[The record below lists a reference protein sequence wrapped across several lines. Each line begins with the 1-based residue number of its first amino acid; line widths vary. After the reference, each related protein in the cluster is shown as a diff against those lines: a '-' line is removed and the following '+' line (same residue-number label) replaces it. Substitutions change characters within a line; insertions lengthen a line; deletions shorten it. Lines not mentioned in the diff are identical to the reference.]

1 MKHIVS
7 IVSIAL
13 LLTLTSTTAQAQD
26 LYQIRQ
32 TLAHTFSVNK
42 IEINSGWDVRLIQS
56 PKKSPT
62 LLMITTPCAEFFE
75 EGSEPSLMEVKY
87 YKRGGGWY
95 ELKPNQWM
103 PRTTLVEIYT
113 SEPIDRIELH
123 KGARLTIQRFDFD
136 STELDITIDSGATLI
151 IDTLDNRGTTC
162 IDVHNGTLD
171 LRRIRGRELN
181 ILTYGTCNVT
191 EGDVQTTIP
200 HTKEPGKE
208 WKFRSIFLYL
218 GMDLSMPLWNGSSH
232 YGSPYNTDIAFS
244 THIKLTSNDMEIHR
258 RLAWNFGLD
267 VSANILQLDNV
278 VKTESSRLVLDP
290 SHGATPPRQS
300 LYYWTV
306 GIPFTL
312 KYNLGN
318 WGSSYLGTPI
328 RTFYAT
334 LTPTLNFKPRLVTQ
348 SLDEDNSWS
357 IERERVDIL
366 NRFNVRA
373 SIGFD
378 CTIGGLH
385 RVELFIDLLST
396 FNAGAEAPKTRMMG
410 LSYIF

>member
-32 TLAHTFSVNK
+32 TLAHTFSVNE

-56 PKKSPT
+56 PKESPT
-62 LLMITTPCAEFFE
+62 LLMITTPCAEFFK
-75 EGSEPSLMEVKY
+75 EGAEPSLMVVEK

-95 ELKPNQWM
+95 KLKPNQWM

-208 WKFRSIFLYL
+208 WKFRSIFLNL

-318 WGSSYLGTPI
+318 WGGPYSGTPI

-385 RVELFIDLLST
+385 RVELFIDLLPT